1 VVIQVPS
8 GAAAGP
14 VRLRVE
20 RLRAEEAPPPQE
32 GLVAVGV
39 PVRVTLLAG
48 ELSGPVRLELSYD
61 PAKVPEGMPEEALF
75 LARYDEDAGRWVALL
90 NSQVDTQRQRVMV
103 EVDHFSEFD
112 VFTFARDLLLKAWN
126 EFIDAFQTFVA
137 KKVSTVQP
145 ACGRPDGVFWE
156 PVGQA
161 WEVLLGCP
169 EWDGNDIVVKVA
181 NNRSYGLL
189 VGYDI
194 PARSHSIELPSASVD
209 LVQGYSILMG
219 KIEAWALREQANVA
233 AALAG
238 SSPVAGIIYLPPG
251 AMVTLRSSSW
261 EGAKNIIAGPTALTL
276 SLDASL
282 AVIDVLRL
290 LSIKALGVD
299 PWSSMRTLTVLD
311 LALKCTSGAPYA
323 SVSSSLKPMWP
334 CLLSELKRVLP
345 RLGLNVL
352 ATLIGAMEA
361 IADLGNRL
369 TAIVE
374 ARWDAFTF
382 KWPAH
387 VKVTVSRPA
396 PTPTPQVTAAP
407 APTPARP
414 APTPTPW
421 DAEVLRAFVY
431 ALGYWPE
438 DIVST
443 STSSGQPL
451 TGVKAMCSGVV
462 VVNHWHCWVVHFF
475 LGNSY
480 LGTNTLYT
488 YLGYIED
495 LSRAGDNAL
504 RVSYLTYGPHDAFCC
519 PSVRASVTYTWT
531 GDRLVASADPPQ
543 PLGEPY
549 SRWGQLALARR
560 PLFVFVSPPDRREC
574 MPNPIILPVGIR
586 TVLKAYYPRAILGE
600 PEPKLGPLPGDTSGA
615 VRSVSTNLV
624 EVTLP
629 APGSYRIQCD
639 SGVLEI
645 RAVAVP
651 EELRSKLLQTPIDQ
665 WRWDWDR

>member
-1 VVIQVPS
+1 
-8 GAAAGP
+8 
-14 VRLRVE
+14 VE

-39 PVRVTLLAG
+39 PMRVTLLAG
-48 ELSGPVRLELSYD
+48 ELSGPVRLELRYD
-61 PAKVPEGMPEEALF
+61 PTKVPEGVPEDSLF
-75 LARYDEDAGRWVALL
+75 LARYDEADGRWVALL
-90 NSQVDTQRQRVMV
+90 NSQVDTQRQRVVV
-103 EVDHFSEFD
+103 EVDHFSI
-112 VFTFARDLLLKAWN
+112 
-126 EFIDAFQTFVA
+126 IDAFGVDLKWFL
-137 KKVSTVQP
+137 STLVDSFRAVFGGGERAVEP
-145 ACGRPDGVFWE
+145 KCGRRDGLSWE

-161 WEVLLGCP
+161 GEVLLLCA

-181 NNRSYGLL
+181 NNRKYGVL
-189 VGYDI
+189 VGYPQNLRIESRWVPGNQGLTDI
-194 PARSHSIELPSASVD
+194 LKEHAAVIDRW
-209 LVQGYSILMG
+209 ILG
-219 KIEAWALREQANVA
+219 WLSTTP
-233 AALAG
+233 G
-238 SSPVAGIIYLPPG
+238 SSYLYLPPRG
-251 AMVTLRSSSW
+251 HVILRGPAW
-261 EGAKNIIAGPTALTL
+261 EGTRQVEAQPSITSLMMESVLAGVNGIRTVALGLGNEDPGLLPFLVSDRLNEFLRIVDDGMRCFTAAARAQPLQPTWDDVRPCALPAVQMWLQRRGL
-276 SLDASL
+276 SLLGD
-282 AVIDVLRL
+282 L
-290 LSIKALGVD
+290 LSIGKIGKLLWEEVGAWLQLGGDALS
-299 PWSSMRTLTVLD
+299 PSR
-311 LALKCTSGAPYA
+311 
-323 SVSSSLKPMWP
+323 
-334 CLLSELKRVLP
+334 
-345 RLGLNVL
+345 
-352 ATLIGAMEA
+352 
-361 IADLGNRL
+361 
-369 TAIVE
+369 
-374 ARWDAFTF
+374 
-382 KWPAH
+382 WPAY

-495 LSRAGDNAL
+495 LGRAGDNAL
-504 RVSYLTYGPHDAFCC
+504 RVSYRTYGPHDAFCC

-651 EELRSKLLQTPIDQ
+651 EELRTKLLQTPIDQ